1 VIGSERVFLPVN
13 SGCRLCYTQVEK
25 VRGAMQRIYPF
36 GRQDWPNLEQHVT
49 QHATTIAR
57 TDERTI
63 MAEERLTQ
71 ERIQELLDSIEDPEF
86 GQKITDLGMVKDIRI
101 DEGTAFV
108 DLELQTPA
116 HPGRAEIERQIRAT
130 LAEALDVTSVRVEP
144 TWNIRASGAGSPNA
158 EALPGV
164 KNTIAVA
171 SGKGGVGKS
180 TVAVNMAIALAQD
193 GARVGLLDADV
204 YGPSIPIMMGFNSRP
219 MLRNERIVP
228 LEAFGLKMMSIGF
241 LMDPDKALIWRGP
254 LVAQLITQFLKD
266 VEWGELDYLIIDMPP
281 GTGDAQLTLVQQIP
295 LSGAVIVTT
304 PQDIALADAIKG
316 LAMFQEVK
324 TSILGIVENMS
335 YFVCPNCGEA
345 SEIFGYGGGER
356 TAEKYEVPLLGQ
368 IPLELT
374 IRQGGDIGHP
384 IVVSEPDQAAA
395 QAFRSAARRAAINLA
410 KEAAAKPRRPK
421 IMLKKAM

>member
-1 VIGSERVFLPVN
+1 MADG
-13 SGCRLCYTQVEK
+13 
-25 VRGAMQRIYPF
+25 
-36 GRQDWPNLEQHVT
+36 NLTEEQ
-49 QHATTIAR
+49 IR
-57 TDERTI
+57 
-63 MAEERLTQ
+63 
-71 ERIQELLDSIEDPEF
+71 ELLESVEDPEF
-86 GQKITDLGMVKDIRI
+86 GQSIVDLGMVKEIQV
-101 DEGTAFV
+101 DENTAHV
-108 DLELQTPA
+108 DFQLPTPA
-116 HPGRAEIERQIRAT
+116 HPARAEMERQIRAI
-130 LAEALDVTSVRVEP
+130 LADKLDVTSVVMNT
-144 TWNIRASGAGSPNA
+144 TWNVRPSGAGSPNA
-158 EALPGV
+158 EALPTV
-164 KNTIAVA
+164 KNTVAVA

-204 YGPSIPIMMGFNSRP
+204 YGPSIPIMMGLNTRP
-219 MLRNERIVP
+219 VLNNERIVP

-266 VEWGELDYLIIDMPP
+266 VEWGDLDYLIIDMPP

-335 YFVCPNCGEA
+335 YFACPHCGEA

-368 IPLELT
+368 IPLELS

-384 IVVSEPDQAAA
+384 VVVSDPDQPAA
-395 QAFRSAARRAAINLA
+395 QAFRSSARRAAINLA
-410 KEAAAKPRRPK
+410 KDAQEKPRRPK
-421 IMLKKAM
+421 IMLKKAQ